1 MKMQDMR
8 APGLLG
14 KVQEMGLFH
23 TPENAKE
30 IHDYIESLSGS
41 ERQVGWVVYG
51 LFNNLIARE
60 LKRWEGLDNEESG
73 CHL

>member
-1 MKMQDMR
+1 MKI
-8 APGLLG
+8 
-14 KVQEMGLFH
+14 QEMGLFH

-60 LKRWEGLDNEESG
+60 LKRAEALSKETIHWYDMPGSESQG
-73 CHL
+73 A